1 MKPKVLEL
9 EDKIKLM
16 QTNMTIFYGT
26 NHVYNHTGG
35 NANLEEP
42 IILDQYYGNHGDYL
56 TYENNGIKIGTGIK
70 HINIMANAV
79 IRLNDS
85 NQAGD
90 VYVTI
95 RKNGQKI
102 AETSFFNNGYVPFT
116 HSLFAN
122 YIEVKEGDLIQLYL
136 AGANIDINVLNDS
149 TDKQTQL
156 TVEVVD

>member
-42 IILDQYYGNHGDYL
+42 ILLDQYYGNHGDYL
-56 TYENNGIKIGTGIK
+56 TYENNGIKIGPGIK
-70 HINIMANAV
+70 HINILANAV
-79 IRLNDS
+79 ARLDNS
-85 NQAGD
+85 GQAGD
-90 VYVTI
+90 TYVTI

-102 AETSFFNNGYVPFT
+102 AESSFFNNGFAPFT
-116 HSLFAN
+116 HNLFAN
-122 YIEVKEGDLIQLYL
+122 YIEVKEGDLIQLYI
-136 AGANIDINVLNDS
+136 AGSNIDINIVNDS
-149 TDKQTQL
+149 TNKQTQL
-156 TVEVVD
+156 YVQVVD